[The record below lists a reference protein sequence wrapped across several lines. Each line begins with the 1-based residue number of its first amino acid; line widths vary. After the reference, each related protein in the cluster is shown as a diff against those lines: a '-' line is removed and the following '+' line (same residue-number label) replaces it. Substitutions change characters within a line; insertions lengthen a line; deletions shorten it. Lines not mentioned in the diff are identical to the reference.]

1 MKALFG
7 KLVLILVVLVLT
19 SSISAQWR
27 LVSTPTKIDFNSA
40 VQLTDKKAFVVG
52 DNGIMLTTNNRG
64 STWMKIDLDVQ
75 QNLNSLKFIDRLYWI
90 CCRRQWVDLKNRF
103 ALEKLG

>member
-7 KLVLILVVLVLT
+7 KLVLILIVLVLT

-40 VQLTDKKAFVVG
+40 VQLTDKKHLLQE
-52 DNGIMLTTNNRG
+52 IM
-64 STWMKIDLDVQ
+64 
-75 QNLNSLKFIDRLYWI
+75 
-90 CCRRQWVDLKNRF
+90 
-103 ALEKLG
+103 E